1 MWTTSSGT
9 FGETTSL
16 PTGLDCSLRSH
27 PKPEAPTEPG
37 SWPQDKLVVLS
48 VKSLG
53 LGLRVLQ

>member
-1 MWTTSSGT
+1 MSSGA
-9 FGETTSL
+9 FGETTAM

-27 PKPEAPTEPG
+27 PEPEAPSEWCLG

-53 LGLRVLQ
+53 LGL